1 VSEILPTAPLPADV
15 RADGAHGRKL
25 YEAAL
30 GFEQQLV
37 QQLTSQLAA
46 TTDAD
51 SDSDDD
57 SDDDSTTDAAS
68 SLVQEQLPQALADGV
83 TSAGGLGLAH
93 DLYLSLKRSGGGVG
107 STEPPRSADAGFAGV
122 GAGSR

>member
-1 VSEILPTAPLPADV
+1 VSEIVSTAPLPPDV
-15 RADGAHGRKL
+15 RADGPHGRKL

-46 TTDAD
+46 TTDTD

-57 SDDDSTTDAAS
+57 SDDGSTSDAAS
-68 SLVQEQLPQALADGV
+68 SVIQEQLPQALADGV

-93 DLYLSLKRSGGGVG
+93 DLYLAMRK
-107 STEPPRSADAGFAGV
+107 AGA
-122 GAGSR
+122 